1 MSYSR
6 EYLSNWI
13 IIIIHTLSFIVIQN
27 CLDDVVFTLLVSN
40 SAGRGTRTLESRRTS
55 ASTSYPAPAHIW
67 SRGWPLLGSHFFDL
81 PSLGTPALLNSNFDC
96 NLCLYVRIILVLV
109 DIAIFSTALKKLHRG
124 LDSYLAISPDWNLV
138 ACNDNTW
145 SRAESGYNLIAAL

>member
-1 MSYSR
+1 
-6 EYLSNWI
+6 
-13 IIIIHTLSFIVIQN
+13 
-27 CLDDVVFTLLVSN
+27 
-40 SAGRGTRTLESRRTS
+40 
-55 ASTSYPAPAHIW
+55 
-67 SRGWPLLGSHFFDL
+67 
-81 PSLGTPALLNSNFDC
+81 LNSNFDC